1 MIRTTVH
8 FHSCY
13 NYVGTVHVCKLSR
26 TVPFGE
32 ISSFL
37 RWTVSILYV
46 LYIAT
51 LLGEDSPWLHPLV
64 GTPLTTSLL
73 RELTMTTPLPREFG
87 LITPLPRE
95 LPTTTLFRE
104 NSSWL
109 RPFRE
114 NSPWLRPLVRI
125 PPDYAPCWDL
135 PDYASWWE
143 ISLTTPLPKE
153 LPMTT
158 PLPTELPLTTPLRK
172 DSPLWQVS
180 RG

>member
-104 NSSWL
+104 NSPWL

-143 ISLTTPLPKE
+143 ISLTTRPFQKNSQWLRPFRQNSPW
-153 LPMTT
+153 LRPFGRT
-158 PLPTELPLTTPLRK
+158 PHFGK
-172 DSPLWQVS
+172 
-180 RG
+180 